1 MALIIPEDSLTAS
14 YPGPELHYCLQQLP
28 SDFNAR
34 QQLSSD
40 VDVTGL
46 RYWVCRE
53 KRSVLIATLPED
65 AISSET
71 SVDYELLHKHPL
83 VFELIQERDS
93 LLPELLREHASR
105 LLPIILLLPDNLTAK
120 QTIQL
125 QEQGL
130 LAIGSILLDGALPVV
145 LDRYL
150 GMAASAQVNKI
161 IRGRF
166 NPELV
171 LTNITKNSTESDLV
185 PTLLDTEQEQSVT
198 SDWNIA
204 AGALPFSLRLIFGLS
219 GSGKSLVL
227 VKRASMLATRY
238 PRSKI
243 LILSHSKAISNQLKQ
258 QLTDTGNHTKSI
270 QCHPFL
276 EWCRKLIGGT
286 RQFVYEDQETELFD
300 LMVKRHF
307 EEAGLSRY
315 GLIRE
320 INFIKD
326 RMIGT
331 EAEYLSTLRSAQ
343 SLALSNPVRKRIW
356 KAMVEVDTHLKDRNC
371 FLWAD
376 APAFLLKE
384 FEDGKTFEPFQHILV
399 DEAQHFAPSWIK
411 VIKHALANGSQLF
424 MTSDPDQSFYNR
436 SLEWKE
442 TGLDFRGRTI
452 RLKHNYRCSPAISR
466 VVDTFKLHRLMEQG
480 NHPLYSINH
489 IDPID
494 PDDHPQLLHFPTQE
508 DQKNRLFSEINQ
520 LLKHDYDPSDI
531 LILNADKQST
541 RFMAQEIR
549 EALKIK
555 ATTLTGSMSVDTE
568 NLRLCDLEAATGLES
583 KVVFI
588 TGLEKLFDLE
598 SDESISE
605 RERHSLRISN
615 THMLHMAMTRA
626 SERLYLMLTTDN
638 IPEELSIE
646 GLEIPTLSA
655 AHRAPVMYINQ

>member
-1 MALIIPEDSLTAS
+1 
-14 YPGPELHYCLQQLP
+14 
-28 SDFNAR
+28 
-34 QQLSSD
+34 
-40 VDVTGL
+40 
-46 RYWVCRE
+46 
-53 KRSVLIATLPED
+53 
-65 AISSET
+65 
-71 SVDYELLHKHPL
+71 
-83 VFELIQERDS
+83 
-93 LLPELLREHASR
+93 
-105 LLPIILLLPDNLTAK
+105 
-120 QTIQL
+120 
-125 QEQGL
+125 
-130 LAIGSILLDGALPVV
+130 
-145 LDRYL
+145 
-150 GMAASAQVNKI
+150 
-161 IRGRF
+161 
-166 NPELV
+166 
-171 LTNITKNSTESDLV
+171 
-185 PTLLDTEQEQSVT
+185 
-198 SDWNIA
+198 
-204 AGALPFSLRLIFGLS
+204 
-219 GSGKSLVL
+219 
-227 VKRASMLATRY
+227 
-238 PRSKI
+238 
-243 LILSHSKAISNQLKQ
+243 
-258 QLTDTGNHTKSI
+258 
-270 QCHPFL
+270 
-276 EWCRKLIGGT
+276 
-286 RQFVYEDQETELFD
+286 
-300 LMVKRHF
+300 
-307 EEAGLSRY
+307 
-315 GLIRE
+315 
-320 INFIKD
+320 
-326 RMIGT
+326 
-331 EAEYLSTLRSAQ
+331 
-343 SLALSNPVRKRIW
+343 
-356 KAMVEVDTHLKDRNC
+356 
-371 FLWAD
+371 
-376 APAFLLKE
+376 
-384 FEDGKTFEPFQHILV
+384 
-399 DEAQHFAPSWIK
+399 
-411 VIKHALANGSQLF
+411 